1 MTGNSRF
8 ILFLGASLL
17 VIAFAGMSTV
27 SGDGWV
33 IPMATLLS
41 GILLILVFSFIT
53 IKEDSKRGSTPFK
66 PKLFHQLI
74 QQITTVKTYQTL
86 QRQESNSQFCNY
98 SAKSSELKIGGSG
111 LVGN

>member
-33 IPMATLLS
+33 FPMATLLS

-53 IKEDSKRGSTPFK
+53 IKEDTKRGSSPIK
-66 PKLFHQLI
+66 SEA
-74 QQITTVKTYQTL
+74 ITS
-86 QRQESNSQFCNY
+86 SNSLDTV
-98 SAKSSELKIGGSG
+98 SEDLPDPVESG
-111 LVGN
+111 IELPIL

>member
-1 MTGNSRF
+1 MTGNSRY

-53 IKEDSKRGSTPFK
+53 IKEDSKRGSTPIK
-66 PKLFHQLI
+66 SEAN
-74 QQITTVKTYQTL
+74 TS
-86 QRQESNSQFCNY
+86 SNSLD
-98 SAKSSELKIGGSG
+98 SVSEDLPDPTESG
-111 LVGN
+111 IELPIL

>member
-1 MTGNSRF
+1 MTGNSRY

-53 IKEDSKRGSTPFK
+53 IKEDSKRGSTPIK
-66 PKLFHQLI
+66 SE
-74 QQITTVKTYQTL
+74 VKTS
-86 QRQESNSQFCNY
+86 SNSMD
-98 SAKSSELKIGGSG
+98 AVSEDLPDPTEAGIE
-111 LVGN
+111 LPIL

>member
-1 MTGNSRF
+1 MTGNSRY
-8 ILFLGASLL
+8 ILFLGATLL

-53 IKEDSKRGSTPFK
+53 IKEDSKRGSTPIK
-66 PKLFHQLI
+66 SE
-74 QQITTVKTYQTL
+74 VKSS
-86 QRQESNSQFCNY
+86 SNSLD
-98 SAKSSELKIGGSG
+98 SVSEDLPDPTEAGIE
-111 LVGN
+111 LPIL

>member
-1 MTGNSRF
+1 MTGNSRY

-53 IKEDSKRGSTPFK
+53 IKEESKRGS
-66 PKLFHQLI
+66 
-74 QQITTVKTYQTL
+74 
-86 QRQESNSQFCNY
+86 ESRGVRC
-98 SAKSSELKIGGSG
+98 EL
-111 LVGN
+111 L

>member
-1 MTGNSRF
+1 MTGNSRI

-33 IPMATLLS
+33 VPMATLLS

-53 IKEDSKRGSTPFK
+53 IKEESKRGSTP
-66 PKLFHQLI
+66 I
-74 QQITTVKTYQTL
+74 QTVV
-86 QRQESNSQFCNY
+86 NSSTD
-98 SAKSSELKIGGSG
+98 SANNASEDLPDPTEAGIE
-111 LVGN
+111 LPIL

>member
-1 MTGNSRF
+1 MTGNSRY

-53 IKEDSKRGSTPFK
+53 IKEDSKRGSTPIK
-66 PKLFHQLI
+66 SEVN
-74 QQITTVKTYQTL
+74 TS
-86 QRQESNSQFCNY
+86 SNSLDNVNEDLPDPTE
-98 SAKSSELKIGGSG
+98 AGIELPI
-111 LVGN
+111 L